1 MTPILGV
8 GLILVMFLRPY
19 TLKRNIVKGG
29 QQQPQPNA
37 GDIEAGGN
45 GAQIAKVDAVDVSA
59 SGDDAQI
66 PPAESRRSIEKTSPE
81 EDVEDDAAT
90 AHGRENSTKEKG
102 DVETI
107 V

>member
-1 MTPILGV
+1 
-8 GLILVMFLRPY
+8 MFLRPY

-29 QQQPQPNA
+29 EQQQQPNA
-37 GDIEAGGN
+37 GDIEAGN
-45 GAQIAKVDAVDVSA
+45 GTETAEITGGVDAVTPVS
-59 SGDDAQI
+59 GNDHQI
-66 PPAESRRSIEKTSPE
+66 PPAESRRSTEKTSPE